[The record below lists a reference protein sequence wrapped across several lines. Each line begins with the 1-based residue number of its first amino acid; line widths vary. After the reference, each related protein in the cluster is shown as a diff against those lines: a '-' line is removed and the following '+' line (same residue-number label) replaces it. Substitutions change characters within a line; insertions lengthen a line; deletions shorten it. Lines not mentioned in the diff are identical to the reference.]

1 MSKDLLP
8 TGSTQLERAAS
19 EATVIIGDIRV
30 PLRTLW
36 VPQQCPL
43 PLLPYL
49 AWTFSVDRWDD
60 NWPEQVKR
68 DVISASFSV
77 HRIKGTRAAIRD
89 AIEPLGYNTMITEWW
104 ENGGEPGTF
113 TLEVSVIDHGVTQEM
128 QQEIERLVQDAKP
141 VSRHIA
147 DLRISQEILVQFF
160 MGTRLLEGDTSTLP
174 VVITPGSDDLPPPHI
189 RPDTEENRISV
200 RSVYGTTMT
209 EKGQSV
215 PVKSVNGITIN
226 AGNALSVPVKAIHGT
241 TINAGNALSV
251 PVKAVHGTTINAG
264 NVLSVPVKEIF
275 GSVIN
280 GANVLGI
287 PTKNIYGYL
296 LVTEV

>member
-1 MSKDLLP
+1 MSNSILPPSASGFMRNTEQASTRLDTIPVDL
-8 TGSTQLERAAS
+8 RK
-19 EATVIIGDIRV
+19 
-30 PLRTLW
+30 LW
-36 VPQQCPL
+36 NPDECPVA
-43 PLLPYL
+43 LLPYL
-49 AWTFSVDRWDD
+49 AWALSVDRWDK

-68 DVISASFSV
+68 DVIKASWAV
-77 HRIKGTRAAIRD
+77 HRKKGTRAAIRD

-174 VVITPGSDDLPPPHI
+174 VVITPGADDLPPPHI

-209 EKGQSV
+209 EKGQTV
-215 PVKSVNGITIN
+215 PVKSVNG
-226 AGNALSVPVKAIHGT
+226 T
-241 TINAGNALSV
+241 TINAGNVLSV
-251 PVKAVHGTTINAG
+251 PVKTVHGTTINAG
-264 NVLSVPVKEIF
+264 NVLSVPVKSVNGTTINAGNVLSVPVKEIH

-280 GANVLGI
+280 GANVLGV
-287 PTKNIYGYL
+287 PTKSIYGYL
-296 LVTEV
+296 LVTEA

>member
-1 MSKDLLP
+1 MSKELLP
-8 TGSTQLERAAS
+8 TGSTQLERSAS
-19 EATVIIGDIRV
+19 DAMVIIGGIRV

-36 VPQQCPL
+36 DPQQCPL

-113 TLEVSVIDHGVTQEM
+113 TLEVSVIDHGVTPEM
-128 QQEIERLVQDAKP
+128 QLEIERLVQDVKP

-160 MGTRLLEGDTSTLP
+160 MAALLLDGDTSTLP
-174 VVITPGSDDLPPPHI
+174 VVTEPGVDDLPPPHI
-189 RPDTEENRISV
+189 RPDTEENRINV
-200 RSVYGTTMT
+200 RSVYGETLTG
-209 EKGQSV
+209 KGQSV
-215 PVKSVNGITIN
+215 PVKAIN
-226 AGNALSVPVKAIHGT
+226 
-241 TINAGNALSV
+241 
-251 PVKAVHGTTINAG
+251 GTTINAG
-264 NVLSVPVKEIF
+264 NVLSVPVKAIN
-275 GSVIN
+275 GTTINAGNVLSVPVKAVNGNIINGGNVLSVPVKAVNGNIIN
-280 GANVLGI
+280 GANVLGV
-287 PTKNIYGYL
+287 PTKSVYGYL

>member
-19 EATVIIGDIRV
+19 EATVIIGGIRV

-36 VPQQCPL
+36 DPQQCPL

-128 QQEIERLVQDAKP
+128 QLEIERLVQDAKP

-147 DLRISQEILVQFF
+147 DLRITQEILTQFF

-174 VVITPGSDDLPPPHI
+174 VVTTPGADDLPPPHI

-200 RSVYGTTMT
+200 RSVYGATLTGN
-209 EKGQSV
+209 GQSV
-215 PVKSVNGITIN
+215 PVKSV
-226 AGNALSVPVKAIHGT
+226 HGT
-241 TINAGNALSV
+241 TINAGNVLSV

-264 NVLSVPVKEIF
+264 NVLSVPVKAINGITINAGNVLSVPVKEIY
-275 GSVIN
+275 GSIIN
-280 GANVLGI
+280 GANVLGV
-287 PTKNIYGYL
+287 PVKSVYGYL

>member
-1 MSKDLLP
+1 MSNSLLP
-8 TGSTQLERAAS
+8 PSATGFMRSTEQAS
-19 EATVIIGDIRV
+19 TRPDTIPVD
-30 PLRTLW
+30 LRKLW
-36 VPQQCPL
+36 NPDECPVA
-43 PLLPYL
+43 LLPYL
-49 AWTFSVDRWDD
+49 AWALSVDRWDK

-68 DVISASFSV
+68 DVIKASWAV
-77 HRIKGTRAAIRD
+77 HRKKGTRAAIRD

-147 DLRISQEILVQFF
+147 DLRITQEILVQFF

-174 VVITPGSDDLPPPHI
+174 VVITPGADDLPPPHI

-200 RSVYGTTMT
+200 RTVYGTTLT
-209 EKGQSV
+209 GKGQTV
-215 PVKSVNGITIN
+215 PVKSVN
-226 AGNALSVPVKAIHGT
+226 GT

-264 NVLSVPVKEIF
+264 NVLSVPVKEISGNIINGANVLSVPVKEIH

-280 GANVLGI
+280 GANVLGV
-287 PTKNIYGYL
+287 PTKSIYGYL
-296 LVTEV
+296 LVTEA